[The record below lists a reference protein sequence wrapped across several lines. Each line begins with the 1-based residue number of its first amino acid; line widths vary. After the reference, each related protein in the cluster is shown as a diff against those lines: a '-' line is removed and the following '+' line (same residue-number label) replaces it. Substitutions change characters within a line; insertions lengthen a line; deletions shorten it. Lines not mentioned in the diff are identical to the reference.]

1 MPPTSSHRLLV
12 LARAPR
18 PGTVKSRL
26 AATLGDAG
34 ACAAYSVLARHVLG
48 RLAPVPAGELRHTP
62 DDAGAELAAWLPP
75 GWTLA
80 PQGGGDLGTR
90 LERACAEHFQRGTER
105 VVIVG
110 SDCPDVSAADIADA
124 GRALAE
130 QDLVL
135 GPAEDGGYWLIG
147 LRAGAPGWPGLFHD
161 MPWSTPA
168 LLAATLGR
176 ASALGLA
183 CARLRT
189 LRDVDEPA
197 DWEAWRRGAGGPPA
211 GG

>member
-1 MPPTSSHRLLV
+1 MLRPADHRLV
-12 LARAPR
+12 VFARAPR

-26 AATLGDAG
+26 AAALGDAG
-34 ACAAYSVLARHVLG
+34 ACAAYVTLARHVLA
-48 RLAPVPAGELRHTP
+48 RLAAVPAGELRHAP
-62 DDAGAELAAWLPP
+62 DDAGAELAGWLPP
-75 GWTLA
+75 GWRLA
-80 PQGGGDLGTR
+80 PQGGGDLGAR
-90 LERACAEHFQRGTER
+90 LERAFAEHFGRGAAR
-105 VVIVG
+105 VVVVG
-110 SDCPDVSAADIADA
+110 SDCPDMSAADIADA

-130 QDLVL
+130 HDLVL

-168 LLAATLGR
+168 LLEATLGR

-183 CARLRT
+183 SARLRT

-197 DWEAWRRGAGGPPA
+197 DWESWRRRADLGA
-211 GG
+211 